1 MQVKNVKI
9 LCYWR
14 VAFGLF
20 WIEKFFQQARVVFHA
35 PTARDACSNLLKTQ
49 LVTMIRYVRTLLL
62 LAAPSPPFLGR
73 IEAAMKMSSS
83 SLAILW
89 VCLCSRLNVI
99 DWTIYFIA
107 FSYMPHI

>member
-9 LCYWR
+9 LRYWR

-20 WIEKFFQQARVVFHA
+20 WIDKFFPQAKVVFHA
-35 PTARDACSNLLKTQ
+35 PTAGDACSNLLKTQ

-73 IEAAMKMSSS
+73 IEAAMKMQGVPNRSKS
-83 SLAILW
+83 IIE
-89 VCLCSRLNVI
+89 NVI
-99 DWTIYFIA
+99 D
-107 FSYMPHI
+107 